1 MNAAKHSFH
10 LLASM
15 LLIAGTSIGGGM
27 LALPV
32 STGVSGFLPSLVVMI
47 VCWMAMT
54 ATGLLLAEGSLWVP
68 EGGHMISISGK
79 MLGAPGKIASWILY
93 LFISYASIVAYTA
106 GGGMQIAEA
115 VSVWLGIELSRTASC
130 ILFFVIFGTLVD
142 FGAQVVGRVNS
153 LLVFGMLGAYLLLI
167 GTGASE
173 VKLSN
178 LMYTNWSA
186 AAIGVPF
193 ILASFSFQ
201 TIVPSMTP
209 YLKSDPKQ
217 LRWSIIGGTTIT
229 LFVYVMWQWLVLGI
243 VPAEGPDGLIQAL
256 NEGAIATKFICK
268 SSGSACLTTV
278 AEFFGFFALV
288 TSFLGMS
295 LGLFDFLSDGLGIQK
310 VGFGKAKLGAIIAFP
325 TLFFAIFF
333 ERAFL
338 VAMDAS
344 GGYGDT
350 LLNGIIPVMIVWVGR
365 YHMNLPKKM
374 GWLGSR
380 PMLLLISLF
389 FLVSLGVEIL
399 IHFGVISSIYDISEL
414 NLL

>member
-1 MNAAKHSFH
+1 
-10 LLASM
+10 M

-32 STGVSGFLPSLVVMI
+32 STGVSGFFPSLFVMMI
-47 VCWMAMT
+47 CWMAMT

-79 MLGAPGKIASWILY
+79 MLGSPGKIASWILY

-115 VSVWLGIELSRTASC
+115 VSVWLGIELSRTTSC
-130 ILFFVIFGTLVD
+130 ILFFVIFGIIVD

-153 LLVFGMLGAYLLLI
+153 ILVFGMLGAYLLLI

-178 LMYTNWSA
+178 LMYSNWSTA
-186 AAIGVPF
+186 TIGIPF

-209 YLKSDPKQ
+209 YLKSDPKK

-229 LFVYVMWQWLVLGI
+229 LLVYVMWQWLVLGI

-295 LGLFDFLSDGLGIQK
+295 LGLFDFLADGLGIQK
-310 VGFGKAKLGAIIAFP
+310 VGFGKAKLGLIIALP

-350 LLNGIIPVMIVWVGR
+350 LLNGIIPVLIVWVGR
-365 YHMNLPKKM
+365 YHMNLPSKM

-389 FLVSLGVEIL
+389 FLISLGVEIL